1 MAKINLLTI
10 HFGNSYGAV
19 MQTYATCKLLEEAGH
34 TVTVINLTTPRRKTN
49 KLSLQYIKSVIR
61 NYTFNRFKKK
71 HFSQMTKEGFSV
83 DKCRIPDADYT
94 VVGSDQVWNRDIT
107 GRFGKT
113 FFLDFVNEGQKKVSL
128 SSSFGKGAW
137 NEDKKYTEEVKQELC
152 KFTAL
157 SVREHTAVDILRDTF
172 GIEAVQLLDPTLG
185 YGKFEH
191 LILNNTPTRLIFP
204 FLLNTSEEAI
214 KRAELISKETATP
227 IFKHTSYTATFE
239 NSPRHWLTNIHNAK
253 YVITHSFHG
262 LALSIIY
269 HKNFF
274 VFCADPQKFT
284 RLQSLLQLIAYEE
297 RLVTSEDD
305 FLKRKEQL
313 MQPIDYTRVDSILK
327 KEQEKYREFI
337 QKNIYL

>member
-1 MAKINLLTI
+1 MAKVNLLTI

-49 KLSLQYIKSVIR
+49 KLSLQYIKSIIR

-71 HFSQMTKEGFSV
+71 YFSQMTKEGISV

-113 FFLDFVNEGQKKVSL
+113 FFLDFVNSKQKRISL
-128 SSSFGKGAW
+128 SSSFGKSVW
-137 NEDKKYTEEVKQELC
+137 NEDKGYTEEVKQELE
-152 KFTAL
+152 KFAAL

-172 GIEAVQLLDPTLG
+172 GLESVQLLDPTLG

-191 LILNNTPTRLIFP
+191 LILNNTPTGLIFP
-204 FLLNTSEEAI
+204 FLLNTSKEAI
-214 KRAELISKETATP
+214 KRAELIAKETATP

-239 NSPRHWLTNIHNAK
+239 NSPLHWLTNIHNAK
-253 YVITHSFHG
+253 YVVTDSFHG

-274 VFCADPQKFT
+274 VFCADPKKFT
-284 RLQSLLQLIAYEE
+284 RLQSLLQLIGYEE
-297 RLVTSEDD
+297 RFVTSEDD

-313 MQPIDYTRVDSILK
+313 MQPIDYARVDIILK
-327 KEQEKYREFI
+327 KEQKKYREFI
-337 QKNIYL
+337 QKNIY

>member
-1 MAKINLLTI
+1 MAKVNLLTI

-34 TVTVINLTTPRRKTN
+34 TVTVINLTVPQRKIS
-49 KLSLQYIKSVIR
+49 KLSPQYIKSAIR
-61 NYTFNRFKKK
+61 EYTFNKFKKK
-71 HFSQMTKEGFSV
+71 CFSPMTQEGYSINE
-83 DKCRIPDADYT
+83 CRIPDADYT

-107 GRFGKT
+107 GRFGKA
-113 FFLDFVNEGQKKVSL
+113 FFLDFVNSKQKRISL
-128 SSSFGKGAW
+128 SSSFGKSVW
-137 NEDKKYTEEVKQELC
+137 NEDKGYTEEVKQELE
-152 KFTAL
+152 KFVAL

-172 GIEAVQLLDPTLG
+172 GLESVQLLDPTLG

-191 LILNNTPTRLIFP
+191 LILNNKPSEQIFP
-204 FLLNTSEEAI
+204 FLLNTSKEAI
-214 KRAELISKETATP
+214 KRAELIAKETATP
-227 IFKHTSYTATFE
+227 IFKHSSYTATFA

-253 YVITHSFHG
+253 FVITDSFHG

-274 VFCADPQKFT
+274 VFCADPKKFT
-284 RLQSLLQLIAYEE
+284 RLQSLLQLIGHEE
-297 RLVTSEDD
+297 RFVTSEED

-313 MQPIDYTRVDSILK
+313 MQPIDYTRVDAILK

-337 QKNIYL
+337 QKNIF

>member
-34 TVTVINLTTPRRKTN
+34 IVTVINLNVPQRKTN
-49 KLSLQYIKSVIR
+49 KLSLRYIKSVIR

-71 HFSQMTKEGFSV
+71 HFSQMTKEGLTI
-83 DKCRIPDADYT
+83 DKCRIPDADYI

-113 FFLDFVNEGQKKVSL
+113 FFLDFVNDGQKRVSL
-128 SSSFGKGAW
+128 SSSFGKSVW
-137 NEDKKYTEEVKQELC
+137 SEDKEYTEDIKRELE

-157 SVREHTAVDILRDTF
+157 SVRENTAVEILRNTF
-172 GIEAVQLLDPTLG
+172 GLESIQLLDPTLG

-191 LILNNTPTRLIFP
+191 LILNDTLSEQIFP
-204 FLLNTSEEAI
+204 FLLNPSKEAI
-214 KRAELISKETATP
+214 KRVELIAKETATK
-227 IFKHTSYTATFE
+227 IFKHNSYTSTFA
-239 NSPRHWLTNIHNAK
+239 NSPRHWLTKIHNAK
-253 YVITHSFHG
+253 YVITDSFHG

-274 VFCADPQKFT
+274 VFCADPKKFT
-284 RLQSLLQLIAYEE
+284 RLQSLLQLIGYED
-297 RLVTSEDD
+297 RLITSEED

-327 KEQEKYREFI
+327 KEQEKYRDFI
-337 QKNIYL
+337 RKNIL

>member
-1 MAKINLLTI
+1 MAKVNLLTI

-19 MQTYATCKLLEEAGH
+19 MQTYATCKLLEDAGH
-34 TVTVINLTTPRRKTN
+34 TVTVINLTTPKRKTK
-49 KLSLQYIKSVIR
+49 KLSLNYIKSAIR
-61 NYTFNRFKKK
+61 DYTFNRFKKK
-71 HFSQMTKEGFSV
+71 CFSPMTQEGYSINE
-83 DKCRIPDADYT
+83 CRIPDADYT

-113 FFLDFVNEGQKKVSL
+113 FFLDFVNDRQKKISL
-128 SSSFGKGAW
+128 SSSFGKSTW
-137 NEDKKYTEEVKQELC
+137 NEDKEYTEGVKKELE

-172 GIEAVQLLDPTLG
+172 GFESVQLLDPTLG

-191 LILNNTPTRLIFP
+191 LIFNNTPTEQIYP
-204 FLLNTSEEAI
+204 FLLNTSKEAI
-214 KRAELISKETATP
+214 KRAELIAKETATP

-239 NSPRHWLTNIHNAK
+239 YSPRHWLTNIHNAK
-253 YVITHSFHG
+253 FVITDSFHG

-274 VFCADPQKFT
+274 VFCADPKKFT
-284 RLQSLLQLIAYEE
+284 RLQSLLQLISYED
-297 RLVTSEDD
+297 RFVTSEED

-313 MQPIDYTRVDSILK
+313 MQPIDYTRVDAILK

-337 QKNIYL
+337 RKNII